1 MAMDRFPAVVRGVV
15 RLLCAVSLMAAASSS
30 FAQRAD
36 SPREVDPAVAL
47 TGWRPPEIPLTEAQ
61 KLVHNL
67 GPLQEGFGT
76 GWATY
81 TPDSPMPSADPRDFR
96 GAWATVQK
104 LETRNAYD
112 MYGMDTPYTMTG
124 AQTLARRVTAKKAG
138 RPIGN
143 AGLRC
148 LPPGPI
154 WQFEISGG
162 ILGFQTENL
171 VEFAFME
178 GHGRWNIALNPAV
191 LPGAGQRQYM
201 GRSIGHWDGNTL
213 VVETS
218 DFKQDLWV
226 DTDGTPL
233 SKNGKLIT
241 RIRKVNEPD
250 RRPYLE
256 LVHTIVDPVNY
267 THQWSIV
274 RILSWQPN
282 RAKLAEYNCE
292 EQVGDPSG
300 VTDTGFQVEADTQ
313 P

>member
-1 MAMDRFPAVVRGVV
+1 MTMDDSPVFVRAAGRV
-15 RLLCAVSLMAAASSS
+15 LCVLALMVTASDA
-30 FAQRAD
+30 FAQRSD

-61 KLVHNL
+61 KLVRDL
-67 GPLQEGFGT
+67 GPLQEGFGS

-81 TPDSPMPSADPRDFR
+81 APDSPMPSADPRDFH

-104 LETRNAYD
+104 LETRNSYD
-112 MYGMDTPYTMTG
+112 MYGMATPYTMAG
-124 AQTLARRVTAKKAG
+124 AQTLARRVIGKKANK
-138 RPIGN
+138 PYAN

-162 ILGFQTENL
+162 IVAFQNENL
-171 VEFAFME
+171 LEFAFME
-178 GHGRWNIALNPAV
+178 GHGRWNVALDPAL
-191 LPGAGQRQYM
+191 LPPEGQRQYM
-201 GRSIGHWDGNTL
+201 GRSLAHWDGNTL
-213 VVETS
+213 VVETGG
-218 DFKQDLWV
+218 FKQDLWL

-241 RIRKVNEPD
+241 RIRKVNDGD

-256 LVHTIVDPVNY
+256 LTHTIVDPVNY

-300 VTDTGFQVEADTQ
+300 ITDNGFRSDSDSQ